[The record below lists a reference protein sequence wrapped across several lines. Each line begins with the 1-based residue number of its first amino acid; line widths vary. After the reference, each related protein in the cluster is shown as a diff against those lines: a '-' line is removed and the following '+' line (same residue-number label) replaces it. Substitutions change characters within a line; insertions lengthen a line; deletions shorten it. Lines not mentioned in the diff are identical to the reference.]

1 VIGLRRAAG
10 ETLTQYLIKAYFCSF
25 VFMMRNRNVTSIQF
39 AEEKRCL
46 GKKTRRDRFH
56 QVIMVWI
63 TLFEN
68 VDRAISSNMD
78 SFHPFIEGQI
88 VGVVDGWST
97 ENTFA
102 RVGNKHQ

>member
-1 VIGLRRAAG
+1 
-10 ETLTQYLIKAYFCSF
+10 
-25 VFMMRNRNVTSIQF
+25 
-39 AEEKRCL
+39 
-46 GKKTRRDRFH
+46 
-56 QVIMVWI
+56 MVWI

-97 ENTFA
+97 ENNFA
-102 RVGNKHQ
+102 RVDIKHQ